1 VHPCIIN
8 EGGPAVRD
16 QRLAV
21 AFGLQRINMVAPRF
35 AIEQIDEL
43 PQLLGILR
51 REIVSLTLI
60 LVEVV

>member
-1 VHPCIIN
+1 
-8 EGGPAVRD
+8 
-16 QRLAV
+16 
-21 AFGLQRINMVAPRF
+21 MVAPRF